1 MRKMNRG
8 QITIGIGL
16 LWTTIMTTASV
27 VGVYYTNQSGIAE
40 KVNIAKTEINNNRV
54 EDLQRIATLEEA
66 VRTMKDNTTDIRND
80 VKSLLQFVGVK
91 NKN

>member
-1 MRKMNRG
+1 MNRG